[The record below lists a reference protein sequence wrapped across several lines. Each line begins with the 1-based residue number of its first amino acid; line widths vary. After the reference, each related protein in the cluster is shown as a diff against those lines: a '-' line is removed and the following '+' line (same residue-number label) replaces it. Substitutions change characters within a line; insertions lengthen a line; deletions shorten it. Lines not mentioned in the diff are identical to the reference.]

1 MSNESPTAHQNER
14 YVMVDHNKVNEI
26 ATEDAAEALHELGEQ
41 DFINVIAN
49 LIKRRAFIGNVS
61 DTKKDQQ
68 AIIKAISK
76 KLKLT

>member
-1 MSNESPTAHQNER
+1 MANQTIADDP
-14 YVMVDHNKVNEI
+14 EI
-26 ATEDAAEALHELGEQ
+26 ATEDAAEVLDELGEQ
-41 DFINVIAN
+41 DFIIVVAN
-49 LIKRRAFIGNVS
+49 LIKRRALIGNIA